1 MIKTPDEAGREP
13 IRDRNPIDILLRGGR
28 LQIWAD
34 VDLDGIRKLKQALAK
49 YEELLAILQ

>member
-34 VDLDGIRKLKQALAK
+34 VDLDGIKKLKQALAK